1 MPSSRAQRD
10 EVYDSKAITKV
21 HTVRERLE
29 VLTREQE
36 RYNATVKALKIDLT
50 MLHGAECMPSGFL
63 NGKNI
68 DKLAYERYMDAFV
81 GGVTL
86 EGRCIGWF
94 GR

>member
-1 MPSSRAQRD
+1 MNLN
-10 EVYDSKAITKV
+10 SKEKNMQILLQKSTK
-21 HTVRERLE
+21 ERLE

-50 MLHGAECMPSGFL
+50 ILHGAECMPSGYL

-68 DKLAYERYMDAFV
+68 DLAYERYMDAFV

-94 GR
+94 GK

>member
-10 EVYDSKAITKV
+10 EVYDSRAITKV

-50 MLHGAECMPSGFL
+50 MLHGAECMPSGVL
-63 NGKNI
+63 NGKN
-68 DKLAYERYMDAFV
+68 KLAYERYMDAFV

-94 GR
+94 GK

>member
-1 MPSSRAQRD
+1 MVQKLLQKS
-10 EVYDSKAITKV
+10 TK
-21 HTVRERLE
+21 ERLE

-50 MLHGAECMPSGFL
+50 ILHGAECMPSGYL

-68 DKLAYERYMDAFV
+68 DLAYERYMDAFV

>member
-10 EVYDSKAITKV
+10 EAYDSKAITKV

-50 MLHGAECMPSGFL
+50 MLHGAECMPSGVL
-63 NGKNI
+63 NGKN
-68 DKLAYERYMDAFV
+68 KLAYERYMDAFV

-94 GR
+94 GK

>member
-1 MPSSRAQRD
+1 MKQTLVIGFGHECDACG
-10 EVYDSKAITKV
+10 
-21 HTVRERLE
+21 
-29 VLTREQE
+29 
-36 RYNATVKALKIDLT
+36 IDLT

>member
-1 MPSSRAQRD
+1 MVQKLLQKS
-10 EVYDSKAITKV
+10 TK
-21 HTVRERLE
+21 ERLE

-50 MLHGAECMPSGFL
+50 ILHGAECMPSGYL

-68 DKLAYERYMDAFV
+68 DLAYERYMDAFV

-94 GR
+94 GK

>member
-1 MPSSRAQRD
+1 MVQKLLQKS
-10 EVYDSKAITKV
+10 TK
-21 HTVRERLE
+21 ERLE

-36 RYNATVKALKIDLT
+36 RYNATVEALKIDLT
-50 MLHGAECMPSGFL
+50 MLHGAECMPSGVL
-63 NGKNI
+63 NGKN
-68 DKLAYERYMDAFV
+68 KLAYERYMDAFV

>member
-1 MPSSRAQRD
+1 MVQKLLQKS
-10 EVYDSKAITKV
+10 TK
-21 HTVRERLE
+21 ERLE

-50 MLHGAECMPSGFL
+50 ILHGAECMPSGYL

-68 DKLAYERYMDAFV
+68 DLAYERYMDAFV
-81 GGVTL
+81 DGVTL

>member
-10 EVYDSKAITKV
+10 EVYDSRAITKV

-36 RYNATVKALKIDLT
+36 RYNATVEALKIDLT
-50 MLHGAECMPSGFL
+50 MLHGAECMPSGVL
-63 NGKNI
+63 NGKN
-68 DKLAYERYMDAFV
+68 KLAYERYMDAFV

-94 GR
+94 GK